1 MNGLYRR
8 AFLLG
13 LSLNAW
19 LTRRPFFRPL
29 EVLVTTP
36 FFVFLTRL
44 IRGKIAEPLVQT
56 PGSLGK
62 EWERLLGSRR
72 YAHVVRIDEKTK
84 TAYGEITGFCPL
96 RGTGDVMAC
105 HRLMAYDRG
114 LMKPLGARFV
124 VLESQSE
131 PGRTSCSI
139 AIRAN
144 ELDASDLMAAHERVS
159 KAGRVAQCSTPALS
173 K

>member
-1 MNGLYRR
+1 MNALYRR
-8 AFLLG
+8 AFLIG

-19 LTRRPFFRPL
+19 LTRRPFFRII

-36 FFVFLTRL
+36 IFVFLTRT
-44 IRGKIAEPLVQT
+44 IRGKGPETNFQTAE
-56 PGSLGK
+56 SLGK

-72 YAHVVRIDEKTK
+72 YAHIVRIDEETK

-114 LMKPLGARFV
+114 LMKPLGARLV

-131 PGRTSCSI
+131 LGRTSCSI

-144 ELDASDLMAAHERVS
+144 DLVASDLVAAHERVG
-159 KAGRVAQCSTPALS
+159 KVGRLTQPSTPS
-173 K
+173 RTK